1 MKFIIIFL
9 TMLVSNSAFAADVT
23 VEMLDKDADGN
34 RMVYSQEIVEI
45 AVGSTVTWVST
56 DKFHNFHNVHNVEMI
71 ASPNDMKFVSKGAK
85 EASITFDTPGIYY
98 YWCKFHKGEGMIGL
112 VVVGGDTSNKMQVAK
127 AKAVGKSKKKLKSLL
142 AQL

>member
-23 VEMLDKDADGN
+23 VEMLDEDSDGN

-56 DKFHNFHNVHNVEMI
+56 DKNHNVEMI
-71 ASPNDMKFVSKGAK
+71 ASPNDMKFVSRGAK

-112 VVVGGDTSNKMQVAK
+112 VVVGGDTSNKMQVEK
-127 AKAVGKSKKKLKSLL
+127 AKAVGKSKD
-142 AQL
+142 

>member
-1 MKFIIIFL
+1 
-9 TMLVSNSAFAADVT
+9 MLVSNSAFAADVT

-56 DKFHNFHNVHNVEMI
+56 DRFHNVEMI

-112 VVVGGDTSNKMQVAK
+112 VVVGGDTSNKMQVEK
-127 AKAVGKSKKKLKSLL
+127 AKTVGKSKDKLKSLL
-142 AQL
+142 AKL

>member
-1 MKFIIIFL
+1 
-9 TMLVSNSAFAADVT
+9 MLVSNSAFAADVT
-23 VEMLDKDADGN
+23 VEMLDKDSDGN

-56 DKFHNFHNVHNVEMI
+56 DTTDKFHNVHNVEMV
-71 ASPNDMKFVSKGAK
+71 ASPNDMKFVSKGKK

-112 VVVGGDTSNKMQVAK
+112 VVVGGDTSNKMQVEK
-127 AKAVGKSKKKLKSLL
+127 AKTVGKSKDKLKSLL
-142 AQL
+142 AKL

>member
-23 VEMLDKDADGN
+23 VEMLDKDSDGN

-56 DKFHNFHNVHNVEMI
+56 DKFHNVEMK

-112 VVVGGDTSNKMQVAK
+112 VVVGGDTSNKMQVEK
-127 AKAVGKSKKKLKSLL
+127 AKTVGKSKDKLKSLL
-142 AQL
+142 AKL

>member
-23 VEMLDKDADGN
+23 VEMLDEDSDGN

-56 DKFHNFHNVHNVEMI
+56 DKNHNVEMI
-71 ASPNDMKFVSKGAK
+71 ASPNDMKFVSRGKK
-85 EASITFDTPGIYY
+85 DASITFDTPGIYY

-112 VVVGGDTSNKMQVAK
+112 VVVGGDTSNKMQVEK
-127 AKAVGKSKKKLKSLL
+127 AKTVGKSKDKLKSLL
-142 AQL
+142 AKL